1 LARQRLPALLAAALW
16 SLAAA
21 GPAAAAKGGAEVTL
35 NLKDADISTLISTVS
50 EVTGKNF
57 VVDPRVKGKVT
68 VVSSS
73 PMDADGVYETFLAV
87 LQVNGFAAVPSG
99 ESVKI
104 IPEPN
109 ARTEGGSYIDS
120 TRGLAM
126 DEVVTRVFDIH
137 NGSATQ
143 LQGALRPLVSQNGLL
158 AAYTAS
164 NSLIVSD
171 RASNI
176 ERLARL
182 IAQMDQAGD
191 RSIQLVHLD
200 YATADDVVKALT
212 QLAQQNKQTDPGALQ
227 PTVIS
232 DPRSNSVLI
241 AADPSDREKLI
252 AVIRQL
258 DSPARDSGDTQV
270 IYLHYADAQNLAPI
284 LEGYAQ
290 QSAKSSSS
298 KTSSSMFGTGSS
310 GSSSSFGS
318 NSASSQASV
327 PSSTAQTSYL
337 GGGGS
342 GDLRVLADKDTNS
355 LVITAPPKTMQKLRG
370 VIDRL
375 DIRRAQVLVEAII
388 AEISA
393 TKEHDLGVDWI
404 AYNPQNVAAASVL
417 NPTTQSLLSTL
428 GGVASTV
435 GSTTTTTTTG
445 TGSLLTTAAASLAGS
460 GGLNALVGTAK
471 NGNIYG
477 AVLHALQSD
486 ADTNILST
494 PSLVTL
500 DNEEAKI
507 EVGQQVPMLTGSFA
521 NTGTSSNGSVN
532 PFQTID
538 REDVGLKLGITPTI
552 GEGNTIRM
560 KIEFENSTISSGT
573 AGSSNLVTNKRSVSN
588 VVSMEGGQLLV
599 IGGLIDDQVNDT
611 RSQVPLLGDIP
622 FIGSLFRSRA
632 LTRTK
637 SNLMIFVHPVILRER
652 DEGDFQTRRKYD
664 DTRQA
669 EIRADTGSIPGGQR
683 PVLYDYDAYLQRSK
697 PPAAAPLPPPGDAPG
712 KAAPPTLPPA
722 GTTAAPPPR
731 AQGPA
736 AAGPAA
742 APPTP

>member
-1 LARQRLPALLAAALW
+1 MAVLCGLSAG
-16 SLAAA
+16 AA
-21 GPAAAAKGGAEVTL
+21 GKDSAEVTL
-35 NLKDADISTLISTVS
+35 NLKDADIGTLISTVS

-68 VVSSS
+68 VISSS
-73 PMDADGVYETFLAV
+73 PMDAAGVYETFLAV

-109 ARTEGGSYIDS
+109 ARTEGGGYVD
-120 TRGLAM
+120 REHGLAM
-126 DEVVTRVFDIH
+126 DEIVTRVFDIH

-143 LQGALRPLVSQNGLL
+143 LQAVLRQLVAQNGALV
-158 AAYTAS
+158 AYPPS

-176 ERLARL
+176 ARLARL
-182 IAQMDQAGD
+182 IGQMDQAGD
-191 RSIQLVHLD
+191 RGVELVHLD
-200 YATADDVVKALT
+200 NASADDVVRTLT
-212 QLAQQNKQTDPGALQ
+212 QLSQQGRQADPGAPQ
-227 PTVIS
+227 PAIIA
-232 DPRSNSVLI
+232 DARSNSVLL
-241 AADPSDREKLI
+241 AAGHDDRDKLI
-252 AVIRQL
+252 ALIRQL
-258 DSPARDSGDTQV
+258 DSPSKDSGDTQV

-290 QSAKSSSS
+290 QVSKPASTKS
-298 KTSSSMFGTGSS
+298 SSSMFGSS
-310 GSSSSFGS
+310 GGGSSSSMFGNPGS
-318 NSASSQASV
+318 SAAQSSSASSSSSSSA
-327 PSSTAQTSYL
+327 PSSYL

-342 GDLRVLADKDTNS
+342 GDIRVLADKDTNS

-370 VIDRL
+370 VIERL

-393 TKEHDLGVDWI
+393 DKTRDLGLDWI
-404 AYNPQNVAAASVL
+404 AFNPKNVAAASIV
-417 NPTTQSLLSTL
+417 NPSTQSLLSSL
-428 GGVASTV
+428 SG
-435 GSTTTTTTTG
+435 TTTTTTG
-445 TGSLLTTAAASLAGS
+445 TSKSSLLTTAAAGLAGT
-460 GGLNALVGTAK
+460 GGLNALLGTAS
-471 NGNIYG
+471 NGSVYG

-486 ADTNILST
+486 VDTNILST

-521 NTGTSSNGSVN
+521 NTGTASNGAVN

-573 AGSSNLVTNKRSVSN
+573 AGSSNLVTNKRAVSN

-611 RSQVPLLGDIP
+611 QSRVPLLGDIP
-622 FIGSLFRSRA
+622 FIGALFKAKSLS
-632 LTRTK
+632 RTK
-637 SNLMIFVHPVILRER
+637 RNLMIFVHPVILRER

-664 DTRQA
+664 ETRQA
-669 EIRADTGSIPGGQR
+669 EIRASGGDVPGGQR
-683 PVLYDYDAYLQRSK
+683 PVLFDYDEYMSRSARPAV
-697 PPAAAPLPPPGDAPG
+697 PPPPPGEAPG
-712 KAAPPTLPPA
+712 GAPPSLPA
-722 GTTAAPPPR
+722 L
-731 AQGPA
+731 
-736 AAGPAA
+736 
-742 APPTP
+742 